1 MLQSSELLTAGSGD
15 GGATV
20 GYSGAALPLVEDS
33 GAALVGSITHR
44 IALATPPGNSS
55 GHSLPPSPIH
65 RRSLGEKNQMELK
78 NRAVYCNFLYIRTDS
93 ERSHHGLI
101 YY

>member
-15 GGATV
+15 SGATV

-33 GAALVGSITHR
+33 GAALVGSITHK
-44 IALATPPGNSS
+44 IALATPPGNPS
-55 GHSLPPSPIH
+55 GHSLPPSPVH

-78 NRAVYCNFLYIRTDS
+78 TM
-93 ERSHHGLI
+93 H
-101 YY
+101 